1 MTQKPAVKCDNIR
14 AVSFGRRPKKERT
27 MTDKPEMT
35 PEEKKAYIS
44 KVRAEAARKSCR
56 KRWGD
61 VPIGET
67 VSIRCPRNAAKALN
81 AQAKRE
87 NRPNSLVVADAIRE
101 YIAKRR

>member
-1 MTQKPAVKCDNIR
+1 MT
-14 AVSFGRRPKKERT
+14 E
-27 MTDKPEMT
+27 MMT

-44 KVRAEAARKSCR
+44 AIRAEAARKSCR

-61 VPIGET
+61 VPVGDT
-67 VSIRCPRNAAKALN
+67 VSVRCPRDAAKALN
-81 AQAKRE
+81 AQAQSE

>member
-1 MTQKPAVKCDNIR
+1 MTQKPAANCDTIR
-14 AVSFGRRPKKERT
+14 AVSFGRRLKKECS
-27 MTDKPEMT
+27 MPEMT

-67 VSIRCPRNAAKALN
+67 VSIRCPRDAAKALN
-81 AQAKRE
+81 LQAKRE
-87 NRPNSLVVADAIRE
+87 NRPNSLVVADAISE
-101 YIAKRR
+101 YIAKRQ

>member
-1 MTQKPAVKCDNIR
+1 MTQKPAANCDTIR
-14 AVSFGRRPKKERT
+14 AVSFGRRLKKECS
-27 MTDKPEMT
+27 MPEMT

-67 VSIRCPRNAAKALN
+67 VSIRCPRDAAKELN
-81 AQAKRE
+81 LQAKRE

-101 YIAKRR
+101 YIEKRQ